1 MKKIKLT
8 ALSVLFLLTLFS
20 LFSCGSDEP
29 DVSMILSPG
38 LEVLSSE
45 LTVVKC
51 GLKGVPV
58 SFDGNDLKEQLGV
71 DPGAITITY
80 VPQESDGTL
89 SAGERL
95 LKAGDSVSAGEIS
108 DLVFIPSG
116 RRIERTAFGFSS
128 DALCFAGSVRAD
140 IYLLASLDLPPVL
153 DANTLSAPLETYKN
167 VSVFSRVSASD
178 PENDVLKFEL
188 VELPIH
194 GRVEF
199 TDAGDGTFV
208 YTPAGDYTGRDR
220 FTYRAVD
227 FYGNCS
233 DVGTAE
239 VKVVKTRDDTF
250 FADMI
255 NHPQHAH
262 AVYLAENKIMK
273 GSYRDGQTVFLPER
287 EVTRAEFL
295 SYVVKLT
302 GKNAEE
308 VSSRFADEDEIP
320 VSLRP
325 YALLAANSGWIKGEF
340 TSEGTYLRPN
350 DIVTAGEAA
359 AILSNAFGKGDAYP
373 TSAFVSGGA
382 TPSYAEDA
390 IASLRAEGMFPGGIG
405 SSEKLTKSLC
415 AQILYPFS
423 EK

>member
-1 MKKIKLT
+1 MKIIKTFPLFV
-8 ALSVLFLLTLFS
+8 ALLLTVFL
-20 LFSCGSDEP
+20 LFSCGSDDT
-29 DVSMILSPG
+29 DVSSVLSPG
-38 LEVLSSE
+38 LEVISSE

-58 SFDGNDLKEQLGV
+58 SFDENDLKEQLGI
-71 DPGAITITY
+71 DPGKITVTY
-80 VPQESDGTL
+80 VPQESDGVL
-89 SAGERL
+89 SVAGKV
-95 LKAGDSVSAGEIS
+95 LKTGDTVSAGEVS
-108 DLVFIPSG
+108 DLVFTPSG
-116 RRIERTAFGFSS
+116 RRVERTSFGFSS
-128 DALCFAGSVRAD
+128 DALCFAGSVTTD

-153 DANTLSAPLETYKN
+153 DADTLSEPLETYRN
-167 VSVFSRVSASD
+167 VSVFSKVSATD
-178 PENDVLKFEL
+178 PENDGLKFEL
-188 VELPIH
+188 VDLPVH

-199 TDAGDGTFV
+199 TEDGDGTFV
-208 YTPAGDYTGRDR
+208 YTPAKDYTGRDR
-220 FTYRAVD
+220 FTYRAAD
-227 FYGNCS
+227 SYGNYS
-233 DVGTAE
+233 DVGSAS
-239 VKVVKTRDDTF
+239 VKVVNTGEDTF

-302 GKNAEE
+302 GKDAED
-308 VSSRFADEDEIP
+308 VSFSFADEDDIP

-325 YALLAANSGWIKGEF
+325 YASLAADSGWIKGEF
-340 TSEGTYLRPN
+340 TSDGAYLRPN
-350 DIVTAGEAA
+350 DVITAGEAA
-359 AILSNAFGKGDAYP
+359 AILNNAFGKGGAYP
-373 TSAFVSGGA
+373 TSAFISGGE

-390 IASLRAEGMFPGGIG
+390 IAALAAEGLFPGGIG